1 MARWR
6 AARRLHDEIGG
17 CQPRSFRQLFWLSGV
32 KALPK
37 VDLSF
42 LRDARWFGTE
52 RAVGYAKVLLV
63 AYIPGLLI
71 CYFGMIGRIGSDYL
85 AYWSA
90 AQIALHGNPAGAYD
104 NATQSAFQLA
114 LGRPYF
120 FPFLYP
126 PPFLALV
133 LPFGLLPYAVSLPV
147 WVASTFAVY
156 LAIARNIMKQAFWP
170 IAAFSAVYV
179 NASYAQNGFVTASLF
194 IGGVLALKRWPFVAG
209 LLFGALVIKPHLAL
223 LIPVAL
229 VAARQWRAFA
239 GAAVSSVGLLAAALV
254 AFGEQTS
261 LSYLHAALGSASML
275 TGSQPHIKLI
285 VSLLPKT
292 PSAFALARLLGV
304 SSAIALGVQLV
315 AVGILG
321 LVVWR
326 VWSGPVDML
335 AKGATLASAAVLAT
349 PYLLDYDLVLLIL
362 PITWLAREGMRR
374 GFWPW
379 EKAMLVIAFWMPFIG
394 QATTAVVGMNL
405 ALFSSLM
412 LLWMVLRRWR
422 ETLRDAGSRLAP
434 VVGVSAAPA

>member
-1 MARWR
+1 LQARSGL
-6 AARRLHDEIGG
+6 ANHPVRRPLQAVGG
-17 CQPRSFRQLFWLSGV
+17 TT
-32 KALPK
+32 ALRK
-37 VDLSF
+37 IDLSF

-71 CYFGMIGRIGSDYL
+71 CYCGMIGRIGSDYL

-104 NATQSAFQLA
+104 NPTQSAFQQA

-147 WVASTFAVY
+147 WVASTFAAY
-156 LAIARNIMKQAFWP
+156 LATARIIMKQAFWP

-194 IGGVLALKRWPFVAG
+194 IGGVLALERRPFVAG
-209 LLFGALVIKPHLAL
+209 LVFGALVIKPHLAV

-239 GAAVSSVGLLAAALV
+239 GAALSSIGLLAASLA
-254 AFGEQTS
+254 AFGEPTT
-261 LSYLHAALGSASML
+261 LAYLHRAATSASL
-275 TGSQPHIKLI
+275 LAGDQTHIKVI
-285 VSLLPKT
+285 ASLLPKT
-292 PSAFALARLLGV
+292 PSAFAVARVFGAPESLALAAQLAV
-304 SSAIALGVQLV
+304 SGALAIL
-315 AVGILG
+315 
-321 LVVWR
+321 VWR
-326 VWSGPVDML
+326 VWSGPGEIL
-335 AKGATLASAAVLAT
+335 AKGAVLASTAVLAT
-349 PYLLDYDLVLLIL
+349 PYLLDYDMVLLIL
-362 PITWLAREGMRR
+362 PICWLAREGLRR
-374 GFWPW
+374 GFYPW
-379 EKAMLVIAFWMPFIG
+379 EKPMLAIAYAMPFIG
-394 QATTAVVGMNL
+394 QVTTAVAGMNL

-422 ETLRDAGSRLAP
+422 ETLRDERARRAR
-434 VVGVSAAPA
+434 VAGVSAATA